1 MDRRAALL
9 SGLVL
14 LAGCATPAGP
24 SAALR
29 SAAAASST
37 ASSAPVQLVSTAGA
51 RFDIPAGWQTR
62 PGSINPSG
70 NRPLLFIGPGA
81 LPSDCVETATGGEC
95 HAWPDLHLVAGSAVF
110 AWREHGMPGSRPP
123 AGGDALTVG
132 GRPAHILRGSADE
145 SCAAIGG
152 DESIA
157 VALQPAQGQ
166 DGWTGIDACLAGPDH
181 ASAEAAFQA
190 MLDSVTW

>member
-1 MDRRAALL
+1 MNRRAWLFCAPF
-9 SGLVL
+9 L
-14 LAGCATPAGP
+14 LAGCSVRADP
-24 SAALR
+24 SATLP
-29 SAAAASST
+29 SSTASST
-37 ASSAPVQLVSTAGA
+37 ASSASVQLVATAGA

-81 LPSDCVETATGGEC
+81 LPSDCVETPSGGVC
-95 HAWPDLHLVAGSAVF
+95 HPWPDVHLGAGGVLF

-123 AGGDALTVG
+123 QDGVSLTVG
-132 GRPAHILRGSADE
+132 GRPAHIRRGSADE
-145 SCAAIGG
+145 ACAAIGG

-157 VALQPAQGQ
+157 VALEPAQGQ

-181 ASAEAAFQA
+181 ASGEAAFQE
-190 MLDSVTW
+190 MLDSVSW